1 MTTAVPQPPA
11 SPAAPAPSRARALG
25 QAALAVTAT
34 ALLLLP
40 LRGWLNPID
49 VAMVF
54 LLPVV
59 MIALRSTPGPAVLAS
74 VLAILAFDLLF
85 VPPWHRLTVEDAD
98 YLLTFLVMLTVALLM
113 SHQATR
119 IRAQALAAEEHAR
132 EARAR
137 YELNVALATAAT
149 PDSVLGVLVDRLG
162 ALLGSPGRV
171 VVPRMGTP
179 GGQDP
184 DWPDDGVFADTE
196 VRMVAAWAWGHREA
210 AGRGTAHGAEAAALV
225 LPVLA
230 GDRPAGILAF
240 PLPEEREL
248 SPADIRLAA
257 VLAQQGG
264 AALLR
269 AQIADRHEAARLEV
283 DAEQLRTA
291 LLSSLSHD
299 LRTPLANIEGAAS
312 SLLGNGTDLPA
323 EVRRELAGGILD
335 ESRRM
340 HRLVANLLDMVR
352 VESGALTVQRTW
364 QPLEEALGVA
374 LIRLEERLEGRRV
387 STDLPPVLPLV
398 PIDELLVEQVFI
410 NLIENAIRHTPPG
423 TPIDVSAWQDG
434 EQVVVE
440 VADRGPGV
448 PDHQSEEVFRKFFQ
462 GNSEAGGPPTG
473 GAGLGLAICRGIITA
488 HGGRIWVEPR
498 PGGGAAFRFTL
509 PLEGAPPYLPP
520 EPPE

>member
-1 MTTAVPQPPA
+1 VTTAVPQFPA
-11 SPAAPAPSRARALG
+11 SPAAAPSPARALAR
-25 QAALAVTAT
+25 AALAVTAT
-34 ALLLLP
+34 ALVLLP
-40 LRGWLNPID
+40 LRDWLNPID

-59 MIALRSTPGPAVLAS
+59 MLAVRSSPGPTVLAS

-85 VPPWHRLTVEDAD
+85 VPPFYRLTVEDAD
-98 YLLTFLVMLTVALLM
+98 YLLTFLVMLMVALLM
-113 SHQATR
+113 GHQASR
-119 IRAQALAAEEHAR
+119 IRAQARAAEEHAR

-137 YELNVALATAAT
+137 FELNVALATAET
-149 PDSVLGVLVDRLG
+149 PDAVMGILVDRLG
-162 ALLGSPGRV
+162 TLLGSPGQG
-171 VVPRMGTP
+171 VVPPPGTA
-179 GGQDP
+179 GDRTP
-184 DWPDDGVFADTE
+184 DWPDDGLFADTE
-196 VRMVAAWAWGHREA
+196 VRMVASWAWTHREA

-225 LPVLA
+225 LPLMA
-230 GDRPAGILAF
+230 GDQPAGILAF
-240 PLPEEREL
+240 PVAEERDL
-248 SPADIRLAA
+248 PPADIRLAQ
-257 VLAQQGG
+257 VLADQGG

-269 AQIADRHEAARLEV
+269 ARIADRHEATRLEV
-283 DAEQLRTA
+283 EAERLRTS

-312 SLLGNGTDLPA
+312 SLLGDGADLPPD
-323 EVRRELAGGILD
+323 VRRELAGGILD

-352 VESGALTVQRTW
+352 VESGALAVRRSW

-374 LIRLEERLEGRRV
+374 LIRLEDRLEGRRV
-387 STDLPPVLPLV
+387 GTDLPAVLPLV

-423 TPIDVSAWQDG
+423 TPIDVSAWQEGD
-434 EQVVVE
+434 QVIVE

-448 PDHQSEEVFRKFFQ
+448 PEHQAEEVFRKFFR
-462 GNSEAGGPPTG
+462 GGAETGGRPAG

-488 HGGRIWVEPR
+488 HGGRVWVEPR

-509 PLEGAPPYLPP
+509 PLGGAPPHPP
-520 EPPE
+520 AEVSE